1 MTSKTKP
8 VTAVAPVAAATDVE
22 TTVAGKVRIAPELS
36 EIRTDIAIPTKRRGG
51 VASFYNFDSLTAI
64 GASLGVKNKT
74 AAQISSIVSKENKR
88 NMTELADPIDPS
100 KKVKTFSKK
109 FEVFD
114 VDQATDPDGAKCRIF
129 RTQ

>member
-1 MTSKTKP
+1 MTAKTKP
-8 VTAVAPVAAATDVE
+8 VAAVAAPVAAAAE
-22 TTVAGKVRIAPELS
+22 TTVAGKVRVAPELT
-36 EIRTDIAIPTKRRGG
+36 EIRTDIAIPRKRRGG
-51 VASFYNFDSLTAI
+51 VASFYDFDSLNTI

-88 NMTELADPIDPS
+88 HVTEMVDPIDS
-100 KKVKTFSKK
+100 TKKVKTYSKK

-114 VDQATDPDGAKCRIF
+114 VDASTDPDGAKCRIF

>member
-8 VTAVAPVAAATDVE
+8 VTAVAPVAAVE
-22 TTVAGKVRIAPELS
+22 TTVAGKVRIAPELTD
-36 EIRTDIAIPTKRRGG
+36 IRTDVAIPVKRRGG

-74 AAQISSIVSKENKR
+74 SAQISSIVSKENKR

-114 VDQATDPDGAKCRIF
+114 VDPATDPDGAKCRIF